1 MHSTTRW
8 LSLTFASC
16 GSAGIVRVVLGVA
29 LGAATFTALTGA
41 GIWHIVAGIVGTP
54 LLVTGTVGF
63 CPLYALLRMNTRR
76 GTSQQFRTA
85 AK

>member
-8 LSLTFASC
+8 SSLTFASC
-16 GSAGIVRVVLGVA
+16 SSAGIVRVVLGVA

-41 GIWHIVAGIVGTP
+41 GFWHIVAGIVGTT
-54 LLVTGTVGF
+54 LLVTGAVGF
-63 CPLYALLRMNTRR
+63 CPLYALLRINTGR
-76 GTSQQFRTA
+76 GTSQQLRTG